1 MINQSRTIALKII
14 CSMVII
20 SLLYL
25 LSEMSTIKQQWW
37 TYSVVILIAVFIIVS
52 IILLISGKIIKDY
65 KKDKDILD

>member
-1 MINQSRTIALKII
+1 
-14 CSMVII
+14 MVII

-25 LSEMSTIKQQWW
+25 LSEMSTIKHQWW

>member
-1 MINQSRTIALKII
+1 
-14 CSMVII
+14 MVII

>member
-1 MINQSRTIALKII
+1 MINQTRTIALKII